1 MVKTKDL
8 KINAGP
14 QTAASVKLSYVHP
27 KMWFADVS
35 VSYYDDNYLD
45 FSANRFRESNVEK
58 YDTDEK
64 LAAAFGTQE
73 KLPAGFLVDASLGK
87 MFYLK
92 NKNAINFNISA
103 NNVLN
108 NTKMIT
114 GGYQQA
120 RLPLDDN
127 KAVDE
132 TKLDLFANKYYYALG
147 FNFFVHVGY
156 RF

>member
-1 MVKTKDL
+1 M
-8 KINAGP
+8 G
-14 QTAASVKLSYVHP
+14 
-27 KMWFADVS
+27 
-35 VSYYDDNYLD
+35 
-45 FSANRFRESNVEK
+45 K

-64 LAAAFGTQE
+64 LAAFGTQE
-73 KLPAGFLVDASLGK
+73 KLPSGFLVDASLGK
-87 MFYLK
+87 IFYLK
-92 NKNAINFNISA
+92 NRSAVNFNISA

-108 NTKMIT
+108 NTSMIT

-120 RLPLDDN
+120 RLPLDDGVID
-127 KAVDE
+127 K